1 LTPNEPHYQD
11 VADAILEGD
20 VVPFLG
26 AGVNLCQRNPVP
38 TPFAPGP
45 YLPSGTELAEY
56 LATKRRFP
64 PEETTRDLLRVAQ
77 YVGVRR
83 GWGKLYQDLRGVFTT
98 EYTPNSAHKLLAR
111 LPRELRNANV
121 PQQLVIT
128 TNYDDAL
135 ERAYD
140 EVGEKYDVVY
150 YDARRDGHLGKFFHR
165 RHGAEVPDLI
175 EVPNEYAE
183 LDLAERP
190 VILKIH
196 GAIDRVEATRDSYVI
211 TEDDYIEYLTR
222 DEIRGFSALK
232 APMQQRSFLFLGYS
246 LQDWNLRVILNRIW
260 DKHGPTM
267 HSWAIQKHDEA
278 RSEQS
283 IEVER
288 KLWDDRGDVELLF
301 EDLAVYVEKLGTCI
315 FGSAAAAQPSEASK
329 AEA

>member
-1 LTPNEPHYQD
+1 LSPNEAHYQD

-26 AGVNLCQRNPVP
+26 AGVNLCERDPVP
-38 TPFAPGP
+38 EPFAPGP
-45 YLPSGTELAEY
+45 YLPSGSELAEY
-56 LATKRRFP
+56 LAAKRRFP

-98 EYTPNSAHKLLAR
+98 DYVPNSVHRFLAR
-111 LPRELRNANV
+111 IPAELRAANV

-140 EVGEKYDVVY
+140 EAGEQFDVVY

-165 RHGAEVPDLI
+165 RPGAETPELI

-183 LDLAERP
+183 LDFAERP

-196 GAIDRVEATRDSYVI
+196 GAIDRSEAARDSFVI

-222 DEIRGFSALK
+222 DEIRGFSAIK

-246 LQDWNLRVILNRIW
+246 LQDWNLRVLLNRIW
-260 DKHGPTM
+260 DQHGPTM
-267 HSWAIQKHDEA
+267 HSWAIQKRDDR

-301 EDLAVYVEKLGTCI
+301 EDLAVYIEKLRACLVG
-315 FGSAAAAQPSEASK
+315 AEQPSPPPEPSR
-329 AEA
+329 AET